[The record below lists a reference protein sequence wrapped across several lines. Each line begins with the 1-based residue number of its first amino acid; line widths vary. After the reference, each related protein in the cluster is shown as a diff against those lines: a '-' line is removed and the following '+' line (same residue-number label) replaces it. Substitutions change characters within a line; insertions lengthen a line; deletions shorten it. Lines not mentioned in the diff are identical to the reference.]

1 MVNHIAVKQRL
12 AAERKSFRSSGGADI
27 RRPAG
32 QHVTRDFPVL
42 DLGTQPV
49 VSASDWELKIGG
61 AVRQS
66 LTVNWG
72 ELDHYPIIHLKSDI
86 HCVTGWTKY
95 NNLWRGIRPKWFVE
109 QVQPAS
115 DVSHVMARG
124 YDGYSTVI
132 PTEAFT
138 DDQSLIATHWNDEP
152 LNREHGGPVRLV
164 IPRLYF
170 WKSLKWL
177 HSLTFITRYQHG
189 YWEAQGY
196 HPEGDPWKEQRY
208 E

>member
-1 MVNHIAVKQRL
+1 MANHIETKRRL
-12 AAERKSFRSSGGADI
+12 AAERKSFRSSGSPDA

-42 DLGTQPV
+42 DLGTQPA
-49 VSASDWELKIGG
+49 VSQSDWELRIGG
-61 AVRQS
+61 AIGQPI
-66 LTVNWG
+66 TINWSD
-72 ELDHYPIIHLKSDI
+72 LDRFPAVYLKSDI

-95 NNLWRGIRPKWFVE
+95 NNLWRGIRPKWFIQE
-109 QVQPAS
+109 VQPNA

-132 PTEAFT
+132 PIRAFT